1 MYQLVDGFPGV
12 LRLTDNSLVPSD
24 TRNRDWREY
33 LAWILLGNN
42 PLPYVA
48 PTINKIRETYKSDL
62 DSSATRLRLMYKSP
76 DKDSTYVMKS
86 LQVDSF
92 ITANYPADL
101 TAYGYIDAEL
111 SRLGLSNTLA
121 NRQAAALSITSIR
134 DQWLLLDATIEKII
148 LTGKA
153 VIDTKNTKQEIEVV
167 YNSTLSSL
175 SLLEPGT

>member
-1 MYQLVDGFPGV
+1 
-12 LRLTDNSLVPSD
+12 
-24 TRNRDWREY
+24 
-33 LAWILLGNN
+33 
-42 PLPYVA
+42 
-48 PTINKIRETYKSDL
+48 
-62 DSSATRLRLMYKSP
+62 MYKSP

-121 NRQAAALSITSIR
+121 NRQAAASSITSIR
-134 DQWLLLDATIEKII
+134 NQWLTLDSLIEKIV

-153 VIDTKNTKQEIEVV
+153 VIDTKNTKEEIEAV